1 MKNFF
6 ERYEGMSAIDEAV
19 AFTNDLEQV
28 LEKYDNMNDDVQ
40 SEDEK
45 ILLGFAAGI
54 GLLADMPIEGSLKD
68 KAYQLLEAVQNFL
81 IAGEPTNENI
91 KTIK

>member
-6 ERYEGMSAIDEAV
+6 ERYDGMSAIDEAV
-19 AFTNDLEQV
+19 AFTNDLDNV
-28 LEKYDNMNDDVQ
+28 LKKYDMNDDVQ

-54 GLLADMPIEGSLKD
+54 GLLADMPLEGSLKD
-68 KAYQLLEAVQNFL
+68 KAYQLLEAVQNYV

-91 KTIK
+91 